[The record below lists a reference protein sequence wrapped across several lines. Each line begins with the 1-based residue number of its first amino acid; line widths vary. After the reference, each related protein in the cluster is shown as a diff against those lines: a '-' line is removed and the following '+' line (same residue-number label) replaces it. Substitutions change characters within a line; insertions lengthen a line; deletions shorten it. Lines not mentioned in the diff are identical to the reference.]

1 MEIIEAIKSRTS
13 VRKFSD
19 KKIDSNTLITIL
31 DATRFAPSAFNRQ
44 EWRFV
49 VVKDSENMLKMVEEA
64 KTQPF
69 VAEAPVVIV
78 ACAKSSGPI
87 MSCGQPCYVI
97 DVAIALDHLSLAAL
111 EYGVSSCWVSLFN
124 ENKVKE
130 MFDIPDKV
138 RVIAL
143 MLLGY
148 PSEQVMSEKKRLPLT
163 KFLKFEKWSDD

>member
-1 MEIIEAIKSRTS
+1 MDIIEAIKSRRS

-19 KKIDSNTLITIL
+19 KKIDSNKLITIL
-31 DATRFAPSAFNRQ
+31 DAIRFAPSAFNRQ
-44 EWRFV
+44 EWRFIII
-49 VVKDSENMLKMVEEA
+49 KNSETIHKLVEEA

-69 VAEAPVVIV
+69 VAEAPVVVV

-111 EYGVSSCWVSLFN
+111 EYGVSSCWISVFN
-124 ENKVKE
+124 ENRLKE
-130 MFDIPDKV
+130 IFDIPDKV

-148 PSEQVMSEKKRLPLT
+148 PSEQVISEKKRLPLT
-163 KFLKFEKWSDD
+163 ELLKFEKWSDE

>member
-1 MEIIEAIKSRTS
+1 MDIIEAIKSRRS

-19 KKIDSNTLITIL
+19 KKIDRNKLITIL

-44 EWRFV
+44 EWRFIII
-49 VVKDSENMLKMVEEA
+49 KNSETIHKLVEEA

-69 VAEAPVVIV
+69 VAEAPVVVV

-111 EYGVSSCWVSLFN
+111 EYGVSSCWISVFN
-124 ENKVKE
+124 ENKIKE
-130 MFDIPDKV
+130 IFDIPDKV

-148 PSEQVMSEKKRLPLT
+148 PSEQVISEKKRLPLT
-163 KFLKFEKWSDD
+163 ELLKFEKWSDD